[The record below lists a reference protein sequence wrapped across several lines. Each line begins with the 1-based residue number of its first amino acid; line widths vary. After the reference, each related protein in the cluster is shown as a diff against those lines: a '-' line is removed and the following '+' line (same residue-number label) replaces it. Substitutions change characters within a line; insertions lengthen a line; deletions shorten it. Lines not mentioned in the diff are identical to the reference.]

1 MNIVYER
8 DVDALHNHPCA
19 ARDAASRESAARNQ
33 HAPARSVCF
42 VRRDRPSP
50 RARAP
55 RRRVRQE
62 RRGVRSRGAAAADE
76 RVSAAAVTAPQRA
89 TTSQRQKPRAR
100 VASSG
105 VPAPLLSVTR

>member
-42 VRRDRPSP
+42 VRRDRPS
-50 RARAP
+50 
-55 RRRVRQE
+55 
-62 RRGVRSRGAAAADE
+62 RGGH
-76 RVSAAAVTAPQRA
+76 
-89 TTSQRQKPRAR
+89 
-100 VASSG
+100 VASAG
-105 VPAPLLSVTR
+105 VSMRKIQD